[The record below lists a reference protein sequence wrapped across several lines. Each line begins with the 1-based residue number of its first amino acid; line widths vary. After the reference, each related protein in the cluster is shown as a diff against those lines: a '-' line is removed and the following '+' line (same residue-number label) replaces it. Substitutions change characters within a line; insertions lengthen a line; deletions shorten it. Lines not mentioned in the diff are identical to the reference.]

1 MSPAAAALTQVIPVA
16 TPSELAAARRRLT
29 AAICTYLGVPRS
41 QVRIPRDH
49 LLMRW
54 RGMALTSMECE
65 QRERTRSAPADLT
78 IEIAPGIIRSL
89 LSRES
94 AA

>member
-1 MSPAAAALTQVIPVA
+1 MSPASALTQVIPVS
-16 TPSELAAARRRLT
+16 TPSELAAARRHLT

-49 LLMRW
+49 IVMRW
-54 RGMALTSMECE
+54 KGHIVADLECD
-65 QRERTRSAPADLT
+65 QRDRIRTAPADLT

-89 LSRES
+89 LSRED